1 MRSDPQRA
9 SRHCLLSFI
18 HAVRRR
24 SDSHC
29 PAGIGTNMPVMG
41 TREPGRRAVW
51 DRVGGKSKGKPTER
65 RRTGMPSRLIGL
77 WCWAYLVW
85 ALLTW
90 TLTIEQVLFGVLIA
104 APVAVALAPLGEVPG
119 PWRLLRPRALAGG
132 AWLLAA
138 AAGRS

>member
-1 MRSDPQRA
+1 
-9 SRHCLLSFI
+9 
-18 HAVRRR
+18 
-24 SDSHC
+24 
-29 PAGIGTNMPVMG
+29 
-41 TREPGRRAVW
+41 
-51 DRVGGKSKGKPTER
+51 
-65 RRTGMPSRLIGL
+65 MPSRLIGL

-104 APVAVALAPLGEVPG
+104 AAVAVALAPLGEVPG

-138 AAGRS
+138 AASDEPPCRSERSREQIAMLGPGKQMVHTGHAVQATCHARQGQRLAARNAQRL